1 MLLLSIPFDFS
12 NDAPRIKVLR
22 IKKARWCL
30 ENTSALLLADGLS
43 LHYQSLLFTE
53 KSRTC
58 VFFLSFA
65 KWKLY
70 YSYQPLFHLGNN
82 WVQLP
87 NCEVVPA
94 RYLLYYSYQPLF
106 HLGYTTESSSHTAR
120 LCRLDIYSFIGSTS
134 LLMLKKHYFN
144 VGATT
149 SPHFSFMKKM
159 KLGTIKLHQRYET
172 WCHYY

>member
-94 RYLLYYSYQPLF
+94 RYLL
-106 HLGYTTESSSHTAR
+106 
-120 LCRLDIYSFIGSTS
+120 IIGSTS

>member
-1 MLLLSIPFDFS
+1 MWNPLNSILVFNHDKCHQQCNQIQCYTVIYHFQLVLCISIMLLLSIPFDFS

-87 NCEVVPA
+87 YCEVLPA
-94 RYLLYYSYQPLF
+94 RYLLIYWKYFITYAKKALF
-106 HLGYTTESSSHTAR
+106 
-120 LCRLDIYSFIGSTS
+120 
-134 LLMLKKHYFN
+134 
-144 VGATT
+144 
-149 SPHFSFMKKM
+149 
-159 KLGTIKLHQRYET
+159 
-172 WCHYY
+172 